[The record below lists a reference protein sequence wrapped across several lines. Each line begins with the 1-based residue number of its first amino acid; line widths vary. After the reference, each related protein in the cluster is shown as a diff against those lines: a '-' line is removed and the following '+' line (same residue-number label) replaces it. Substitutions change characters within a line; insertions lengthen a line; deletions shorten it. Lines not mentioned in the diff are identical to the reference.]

1 MRRVSID
8 LDSLRALLEAIR
20 GAPVLVVGDVML
32 DRFVQGEVSRVSA
45 EAPIPV
51 LAHSRETSM
60 MGGAGNVARNIAALG
75 GRATLVGLVGED
87 GPAED
92 MARLLRGEARVHGAL
107 VSDGD
112 RATTVK
118 MRFSAAGQQLL
129 RVDTEAVS
137 PAGAAVEARLI
148 EAIRDNAR
156 GARAILVSD
165 YGKGVVTPGV
175 IAACLAAAKE
185 RGARIIVDSKAP
197 GFGHYGPVD
206 LVKPN
211 AAELARAT
219 DLPTETDAQVE
230 RALAKALAECAAK
243 AILVTRAAR
252 GVSLAVR
259 GAAVLHASRPPPEVF
274 DTAGAGDTVLAAMGL
289 AMASGAPLSVS
300 AEMALLASSLV
311 VQKAGVATVSPEEL
325 IEAELAAAR
334 SPLEAKIATPERMT
348 AEAARWR
355 ARGLKVG
362 FTNGCFDILHP
373 GHIAYLTQAR
383 SWCDKLIVGLNT
395 DESVRA
401 AKGPGRPV
409 NGLSARAQVLAGL
422 AAVDLITPFAEATP
436 IELIAA
442 ARPDV
447 LVKGADYSL
456 EGVVGRDLVEGW
468 GGEVRLA
475 NFLEGHSTTS
485 TIARLGADRC

>member
-1 MRRVSID
+1 MTTD
-8 LDSLRALLEAIR
+8 LDNLRSLLASIR
-20 GAPVLVVGDVML
+20 GASVIVVGDVML

-51 LAHSRETSM
+51 LAHSHESIM
-60 MGGAGNVARNIAALG
+60 LGGAGNVARNIAALG
-75 GRATLVGLVGED
+75 GGATLVGLVGND
-87 GPAED
+87 SPAED
-92 MARLLRGEARVHGAL
+92 IARLLRDEAGVLGAM
-107 VSDGD
+107 VTDPD
-112 RATTVK
+112 RPTTVK

-129 RVDTEAVS
+129 RVDTEVVGPPS
-137 PAGAAVEARLI
+137 HKVEALLVK
-148 EAIRDNAR
+148 AIADAAP
-156 GARAILVSD
+156 GTRAILLSD
-165 YGKGVVTPGV
+165 YGKGVVTPAV
-175 IAACLAAAKE
+175 IAACLDAAQGE
-185 RGARIIVDSKAP
+185 GARIIVDSKAR

-211 AAELARAT
+211 AAELSRAT
-219 DLPTETDAQVE
+219 DLPTETDEEIE
-230 RALAKALAECAAK
+230 RALATALEACEAK

-259 GAAVLHASRPPPEVF
+259 GKPVRHASRPPPEVF

-289 AMASGAPLSVS
+289 AMASGAALQLS

-334 SPLEAKIATPERMT
+334 SPLEAKIATLERMT
-348 AEAARWR
+348 AEAALWR
-355 ARGLKVG
+355 SRGLKVG

-383 SWCDKLIVGLNT
+383 AWCDRLIVGLNT

-409 NGLSARAQVLAGL
+409 NGLTARAQVLAGL
-422 AAVDLITPFAEATP
+422 MAVDLITPFAEPTP

-447 LVKGADYSL
+447 LIKGGDYSL
-456 EGVVGRDLVEGW
+456 DGVVGRDLVEGW

-475 NFLEGHSTTS
+475 PFLEGHSTTS
-485 TIARLGADRC
+485 TIARLGRRK